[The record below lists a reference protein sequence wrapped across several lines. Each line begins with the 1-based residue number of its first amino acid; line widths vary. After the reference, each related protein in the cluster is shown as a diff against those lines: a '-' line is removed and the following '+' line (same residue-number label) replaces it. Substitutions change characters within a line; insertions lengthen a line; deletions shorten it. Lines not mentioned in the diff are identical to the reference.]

1 VTAQG
6 ASSSAPPSTS
16 PQQPLTLL
24 GELDLLK
31 RARAA
36 LRSGQPRNAI
46 ALLEAHGRERGGSE
60 LIAEATLLRV
70 EATAA
75 LGERTVASDLAT
87 RFVRENPHS
96 ALSDRAKSFILVGA
110 PQAP

>member
-1 VTAQG
+1 
-6 ASSSAPPSTS
+6 
-16 PQQPLTLL
+16 LTLL

-46 ALLEAHGRERGGSE
+46 DLLEAHGRERGGSE
-60 LIAEATLLRV
+60 LVAEATLLRV
-70 EATAA
+70 EALAA
-75 LGERTVASDLAT
+75 LGERTVASDLAS

-96 ALSDRAKSFILVGA
+96 ALSDRAKSFILAGA
-110 PQAP
+110 PGAP